1 MFPVEGFAGRDTGA
15 VSSQSR
21 GFIPSRFS
29 LPVPFRVIALCQ
41 GQALDCGSPDT
52 FIHLDRYRC
61 SCRWFL
67 TCALCKLVCAN
78 FFKGAALQSYRYTVV
93 FRYTRFHSNGLPAL
107 YWQGRRG
114 SPTLLFTRNA
124 ARLQPENHA
133 THMCWIVT
141 PADRSRCSL
150 VSRS

>member
-21 GFIPSRFS
+21 EFIPSRFS
-29 LPVPFRVIALCQ
+29 LPVLFRVIALCQ

-61 SCRWFL
+61 SCRWCL

-78 FFKGAALQSYRYTVV
+78 FLRGRLFRVFDIQLCFVTHDFTLTDYLLCTGKAGGVALHYYLHEMQHVCNPKIMRHICV
-93 FRYTRFHSNGLPAL
+93 
-107 YWQGRRG
+107 G
-114 SPTLLFTRNA
+114 S
-124 ARLQPENHA
+124 
-133 THMCWIVT
+133 
-141 PADRSRCSL
+141 
-150 VSRS
+150 